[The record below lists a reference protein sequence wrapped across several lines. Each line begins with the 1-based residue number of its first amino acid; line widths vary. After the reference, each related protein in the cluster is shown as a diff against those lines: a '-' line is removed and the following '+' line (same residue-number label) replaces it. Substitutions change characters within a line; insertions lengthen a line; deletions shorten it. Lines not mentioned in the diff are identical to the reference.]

1 MEVFPLNIKHF
12 EQNVQWKNEIIN
24 QVSELNICLQ
34 FLSLFYSSMF
44 LNLNKLEKLY
54 INRKIKLIMYTIL
67 VTKNFYYLISDIKHA
82 L

>member
-1 MEVFPLNIKHF
+1 MFTE
-12 EQNVQWKNEIIN
+12 KNEIIN

-67 VTKNFYYLISDIKHA
+67 VTKNFYYLISDIKTRSLIYRSSH
-82 L
+82 LSCL